1 MPSRLA
7 AVPGVTVG
15 VLGDHR
21 GSKSINILTV
31 LRPARWQADMAG

>member
-21 GSKSINILTV
+21 GVEIV
-31 LRPARWQADMAG
+31 